1 MTSPSNDDSELRRL
15 LGDAVSD
22 VHPQGGT
29 SDIRARANRPSP
41 TRWVPIVLAAAVA
54 TVVVIA
60 GAGWLGQREPSGTPA
75 AEPGSPSQT
84 PDARR
89 SLEPGRTETLSV
101 FYVGETA
108 LGPRLFSER
117 RTFTGVRGTD
127 LEAAVQAAIGSP
139 PRDPDYLAWTP
150 SDGLTAQAELVGG
163 RLVIDVSEALRRP
176 AGMTPQVA
184 TMMLQALVVTAQ
196 NASETDVPAQFTVDG
211 SPVPTLLGIDTSAP
225 VPAASFD
232 SVASPVMITGP
243 TEGEVVGTEFTVEGM
258 AATFEANV
266 VWELRQD
273 DKVVRNG
280 FATAAECCTL
290 SPYSFTVTAPPGTY
304 TLVVHDT
311 DESDGEGV
319 GTSEDTKHGRVV
331 GAPEMGRTK
340 DFVRKD
346 VALPRFRVEVWQ

>member
-1 MTSPSNDDSELRRL
+1 MTGPSNDDSELRRL
-15 LGDAVSD
+15 LDDAVSD

-29 SDIRARANRPSP
+29 SDIRARADRPTS

-54 TVVVIA
+54 TVIVIA

-84 PDARR
+84 PDGQT
-89 SLEPGRTETLSV
+89 SLAPGRSETLSV

-108 LGPRLFSER
+108 VGPRLFPET
-117 RTFTGVRGTD
+117 RTFTEVRGTD
-127 LEAAVQAAIGSP
+127 LEIAVQAAISSP
-139 PRDPDYLAWTP
+139 PRDPDYQAWTQ
-150 SDGLTAQAELVGG
+150 SDDLTAQAELIGG

-176 AGMTPQVA
+176 AGMTPKVA

-196 NASETDVPAQFTVDG
+196 RASETDGPVQFTVEG
-211 SPVPTLLGIDTSAP
+211 SPVPTLLGVDTSDP

-232 SVASPVMITGP
+232 SIASPVIVNRP
-243 TEGEVVGTEFTVEGM
+243 AEGEVVSTEFEVEGV

-266 VWELRQD
+266 VWELKQGGQ
-273 DKVVRNG
+273 VVRNG
-280 FATAAECCTL
+280 FTTAAACCTL
-290 SPYSFTVTAPPGTY
+290 SPYSFSVTAPPGTY

-319 GTSEDTKHGRVV
+319 GTSEDTKQI
-331 GAPEMGRTK
+331 T
-340 DFVRKD
+340 
-346 VALPRFRVEVWQ
+346 VE